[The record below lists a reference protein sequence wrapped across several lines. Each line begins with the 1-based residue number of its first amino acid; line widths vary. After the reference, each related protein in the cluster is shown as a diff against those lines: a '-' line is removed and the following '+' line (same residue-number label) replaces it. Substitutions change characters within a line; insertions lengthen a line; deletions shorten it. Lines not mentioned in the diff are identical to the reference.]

1 MLFHNVKGHPDASVV
16 IGVMLNVEKY
26 APEYAAGGKK
36 M

>member
-1 MLFHNVKGHPDASVV
+1 MLFHNVNGHPDASVV

-26 APEYAAGGKK
+26 APQYTAGEKE